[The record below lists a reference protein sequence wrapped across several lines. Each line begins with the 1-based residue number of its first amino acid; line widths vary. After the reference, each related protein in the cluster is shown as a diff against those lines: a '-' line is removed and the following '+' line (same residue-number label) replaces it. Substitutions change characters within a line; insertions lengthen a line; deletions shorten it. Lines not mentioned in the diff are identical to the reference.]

1 MDEQL
6 GLLGRTSAPRFLIG
20 YANDYGR
27 KYANEPFLDRRA
39 PLNVV
44 GVHRFDVMSDERKL
58 NAAFDCV
65 LFL

>member
-20 YANDYGR
+20 
-27 KYANEPFLDRRA
+27 YANEPFLDRRA